1 MPRAS
6 CSLLLSAL
14 LCVAAASGCGS
25 AEEPPRQ
32 DRVADPGG
40 DGLLVSY
47 EAGNHLQRY
56 GGRVF
61 ADGRYE
67 LFTASGE
74 QRPKWTPYEP
84 FTPDQVQEIRTAV
97 DEALDAG
104 LPDRVTAEPPPLDA
118 PTARFTLGD
127 REIVV
132 ADWPA
137 NAPPELERLLERI
150 GELRRRPPVPS
161 TWELWTG
168 KELVAREARCEVGEV
183 ARLEALRNAIF
194 LPNPP
199 SSSGAGATAD
209 PPAGTPLVRVTF
221 ATPKGD
227 EVLEVH
233 ADGRRVD
240 RTPARGE
247 QVQTLDAD
255 RMAAI
260 RHALAAED
268 WAALPARLC

>member
-1 MPRAS
+1 M
-6 CSLLLSAL
+6 
-14 LCVAAASGCGS
+14 
-25 AEEPPRQ
+25 AETG
-32 DRVADPGG
+32 A

-47 EAGNHLQRY
+47 EAGNHLHRY

-67 LFTASGE
+67 LFTASGR
-74 QRPKWTPYEP
+74 QRPAWNSYEP
-84 FTPDQVQEIRTAV
+84 FTPDQVKEIRGAV
-97 DEALDAG
+97 DEALAAG
-104 LPDRVTAEPPPLDA
+104 LPDRVLADPPPQDA

-132 ADWPA
+132 VDWPA
-137 NAPPELERLLERI
+137 NAPPELKRLLRKI
-150 GELRRRPPVPS
+150 QDLRSRPPVPS

-168 KELVAREARCEVGEV
+168 TKLVTLTAECEIGEV
-183 ARLEALRNAIF
+183 AVLDALRNAIF
-194 LPNPP
+194 QPSPP
-199 SSSGAGATAD
+199 STPAGGAAAAD
-209 PPAGTPLVRVTF
+209 PPDGTPLLRITF
-221 ATPKGD
+221 ATDKGD
-227 EVLEVH
+227 EVLEIR

-247 QVQTLDAD
+247 QIQDLDAD

-268 WAALPARLC
+268 WAALPTRLC